1 MLGALIGDIV
11 GSRFEFTKFKG
22 KKFEFFEE
30 HCHPTDDSLMTL
42 AIAKALVVC
51 KDWSD
56 EDSLKQITMQVMKDV
71 AKPYEKSVGW
81 GASFYR
87 WLFVAGRCVPYES
100 YGNGAGMRIS
110 PVGWVADSEEEVKY
124 LSRVLTEISHN
135 HLEGI
140 KGAEAI
146 AMAVYLARIGKSK
159 EEIKERMIKDYYPQI
174 KYMTVENIRP
184 NYGIDDQGDW
194 VTCQGSVPHSL
205 VAFFDSTDFED
216 AVRNGIS
223 LGGDADTIGC
233 MAGAVAEA
241 YYGVSYE
248 MEDKALGYLSAE
260 LKSIY
265 FAFDMIRKKRVKREG

>member
-11 GSRFEFTKFKG
+11 GSRFEFTEFKG
-22 KKFEFFEE
+22 KKFAFFEE

-51 KDWSD
+51 KDWSE
-56 EDSLKQITMQVMKDV
+56 EDNLKQIAMQVMKDV
-71 AKPYEKSVGW
+71 AKPYEKTVGW

-87 WLFVAGRCVPYES
+87 WLFVAVRSVPYES

-135 HLEGI
+135 HPEGI

-159 EEIKERMIKDYYPQI
+159 EEIKERMIKDYYPHI

-184 NYGIDDQGDW
+184 SYGIDDNGDW

-241 YYGVSYE
+241 YYGVSYDV
-248 MEDKALGYLSAE
+248 EDKALGYLSAE

-265 FAFDMIRKKRVKREG
+265 FAFDMIRKKRVKREE

>member
-11 GSRFEFTKFKG
+11 GSRFEFTEFKE
-22 KKFEFFEE
+22 KKFTFFEE
-30 HCHPTDDSLMTL
+30 QCHPTDDSLMTL

-51 KDWSD
+51 KDWSN
-56 EDSLKQITMQVMKDV
+56 EDKLKKATIDAMKEI
-71 AKPYEKSVGW
+71 AAPYEKTVGW

-87 WLFVAGRCVPYES
+87 WLFVASRCVPYDS

-110 PVGWVADSEEEVKY
+110 PVGWVAESEEEVKY

-135 HLEGI
+135 HPEGI

-159 EEIKERMIKDYYPQI
+159 EEIKERMINDYYPQI

-184 NYGIDDQGDW
+184 SYGIDDQGDW

-205 VAFFDSTDFED
+205 VAFFDSVDFED
-216 AVRNGIS
+216 AVRNGVS

-241 YYGVSYE
+241 YYGVSLE
-248 MEDKALGYLSAE
+248 MKDKTLEYLAED
-260 LKSIY
+260 LKSVY
-265 FAFDMIRKKRVKREG
+265 FAFDTIKKKRNKK

>member
-1 MLGALIGDIV
+1 MIGAIIGDIV
-11 GSRFEFTKFKG
+11 GSRFEFVEDEKRPKTFAL
-22 KKFEFFEE
+22 FTPN
-30 HCHPTDDSLMTL
+30 CQATDDSFMTL
-42 AIAKALVVC
+42 AVAKALLIANG
-51 KDWSD
+51 D
-56 EDSLKQITMQVMKDV
+56 KQKLGELAVKFMKEI
-71 AKPYEKSVGW
+71 AHNHPNTGW
-81 GASFYR
+81 GGSFYK
-87 WLFVAGRCVPYES
+87 WLFLPGYCVPYNS
-100 YGNGAGMRIS
+100 CGNGAGMRIS

-135 HLEGI
+135 HPEGI

-159 EEIKERMIKDYYPQI
+159 EEIKERMIRDYYPQI
-174 KYMTVENIRP
+174 KYLTVENIRP

-241 YYGVSYE
+241 YYGVSYDV
-248 MEDKALGYLSAE
+248 EDKALGYLSAE

-265 FAFDMIRKKRVKREG
+265 FAFDSIKKKRNKK

>member
-1 MLGALIGDIV
+1 MLGALLGDIV
-11 GSRFEFTKFKG
+11 GSSFEFTEFKG

-87 WLFVAGRCVPYES
+87 WLFVTGRCVPYES

-135 HLEGI
+135 HPEGI

-174 KYMTVENIRP
+174 KYLTVENIRP

-241 YYGVSYE
+241 YYGVSYDV
-248 MEDKALGYLSAE
+248 EDKALGYLSAE

-265 FAFDMIRKKRVKREG
+265 FAFDSIKKKRNKK

>member
-1 MLGALIGDIV
+1 
-11 GSRFEFTKFKG
+11 
-22 KKFEFFEE
+22 
-30 HCHPTDDSLMTL
+30 
-42 AIAKALVVC
+42 
-51 KDWSD
+51 
-56 EDSLKQITMQVMKDV
+56 
-71 AKPYEKSVGW
+71 
-81 GASFYR
+81 
-87 WLFVAGRCVPYES
+87 
-100 YGNGAGMRIS
+100 MRIS

-216 AVRNGIS
+216 AVRMASESPAKVMGCFDRCGS
-223 LGGDADTIGC
+223 LEDGKDADIVIMNKDFKVT
-233 MAGAVAEA
+233 
-241 YYGVSYE
+241 GVWQQGVEYTE
-248 MEDKALGYLSAE
+248 
-260 LKSIY
+260 
-265 FAFDMIRKKRVKREG
+265 

>member
-1 MLGALIGDIV
+1 MLGALIGDMV
-11 GSRFEFTKFKG
+11 GSKFEFTEFKG
-22 KKFEFFEE
+22 KKFTFFDE
-30 HCHPTDDSLMTL
+30 HCHPTDDSFMTL

-51 KDWSD
+51 KDWMD
-56 EDSLKQITMQVMKDV
+56 EEKLKQITIRIMKEV
-71 AKPYEKSVGW
+71 GENHKNTGW
-81 GASFYR
+81 GGSFYK
-87 WLFVAGRCVPYES
+87 WLFVPGYCKPYNS

-110 PVGWVADSEEEVKY
+110 PVGWVSDSEEEVKY

-135 HLEGI
+135 HPEGI

-216 AVRNGIS
+216 SVRNGIS

-265 FAFDMIRKKRVKREG
+265 FAFDMIRKKRVKREE

>member
-11 GSRFEFTKFKG
+11 GSRFEFTEFKG
-22 KKFEFFEE
+22 KKFEFFET

-51 KDWSD
+51 KDWSN
-56 EDSLKQITMQVMKDV
+56 EDKLKKTTINMMKDI

-110 PVGWVADSEEEVKY
+110 PVGWVANSEEEVKY
-124 LSRVLTEISHN
+124 LSRVMTEISHN
-135 HLEGI
+135 HPEGI

-174 KYMTVENIRP
+174 KYMTVESIRP

-233 MAGAVAEA
+233 MAGALAEA
-241 YYGVSYE
+241 YYGIPIE
-248 MEDKALGYLSAE
+248 LEEKALTYLSE
-260 LKSIY
+260 GLRCIY
-265 FAFDMIRKKRVKREG
+265 HAFEGIKRSRIQKYT